1 MMERK
6 TYTKLSAP
14 SPERYR
20 FGFPQKIYFLIPLS
34 LLVIYSMIASASREL
49 LVQADNVITPLV
61 NSLHYIGL
69 GVVKPFIDGPM
80 PERYYTNLVG
90 IGVWATIA
98 YNLRTALWMISYC
111 LQNNFIESTTKR
123 VQAEKGWSTRKVRF
137 VQRIFLILLILP
149 TTIYSLLCL
158 LNSMQGWLVFHVKD
172 MLTPLL
178 LIFTFQAPGIYF
190 IGLLSMLVMYFFHD
204 IGQLIRTIFRQG

>member
-6 TYTKLSAP
+6 KYTELSAP

-34 LLVIYSMIASASREL
+34 LLVIYSMIASVSREL
-49 LVQADNVITPLV
+49 LIQADNVITPLV

-69 GVVKPFIDGPM
+69 GVAKPFMDGPM

-90 IGVWATIA
+90 IGMWAAIA

-111 LQNNFIESTTKR
+111 LQHNFIESTTKL
-123 VQAEKGWSTRKVRF
+123 VQEEKGWSSRKVWL

-178 LIFTFQAPGIYF
+178 LIVTFEAPGMYF
-190 IGLLSMLVMYFFHD
+190 IGLLSMLAMYFFHD
-204 IGQLIRTIFRQG
+204 IGQLLKNIIRQG

>member
-6 TYTKLSAP
+6 TYPKLSAP
-14 SPERYR
+14 SPARYP

-34 LLVIYSMIASASREL
+34 LLVIYSMIASVSQEL
-49 LVQADNVITPLV
+49 LVLADNVITPLV

-69 GVVKPFIDGPM
+69 GVTKPFMDGPM

-90 IGVWATIA
+90 IGVWAAIA

-123 VQAEKGWSTRKVRF
+123 VQKEKGWSSRKVWF
-137 VQRIFLILLILP
+137 VQRVFLILLILP

-158 LNSMQGWLVFHVKD
+158 LNSTQGWLVFHVKD
-172 MLTPLL
+172 MFTPLL
-178 LIFTFQAPGIYF
+178 LIVTFEAPGMYF
-190 IGLLSMLVMYFFHD
+190 IGLLSLLAMYFFHD
-204 IGQLIRTIFRQG
+204 LGQLLKNIIRQG

>member
-1 MMERK
+1 MIERK
-6 TYTKLSAP
+6 KYTKLSAP

-20 FGFPQKIYFLIPLS
+20 FGFPPKIYFLMPLS
-34 LLVIYSMIASASREL
+34 LLVIYSMIASVSREL

-69 GVVKPFIDGPM
+69 GVAKPFMDGPM

-90 IGVWATIA
+90 IGVWAAIA

-111 LQNNFIESTTKR
+111 LQNNFIESATKQ
-123 VQAEKGWSTRKVRF
+123 VQEENGWSSRKVWF

-158 LNSMQGWLVFHVKD
+158 LNSTQGWLVFHVKD

-178 LIFTFQAPGIYF
+178 LIVTFEAPGMYF
-190 IGLLSMLVMYFFHD
+190 IGLLSLLAMYFFHD
-204 IGQLIRTIFRQG
+204 FGQLFKNIIRQG